1 MSRVRGTHTRDYNNE
16 IVIRKPIDART
27 LVPTYADLLTKDNW
41 VKANTAQVTAYNGL
55 VVSVADTSDTSKNGV
70 YFLFDPKC
78 TSALKSPDVTDEAN
92 WHKIGDSANAGD
104 VAARLV
110 TIESILNGSDD
121 TAGLVSKV
129 DANTNA
135 IAELV
140 NATFVTADAMQAT
153 LQPYAKTE
161 DVVSKATFEAYVAK
175 NDDTIAKLVTD
186 VDKNTAKLIGIETT
200 VVEAI
205 EDAIE
210 ALPALEVATEEE
222 LGGIKSASGDNAV
235 TVDEE
240 TGIASVKS
248 ININTLTQNSGDVLI
263 LNGGENNV

>member
-1 MSRVRGTHTRDYNNE
+1 MAIQSSTNQYRIKG
-16 IVIRKPIDART
+16 KGPLDAKS
-27 LVPTYADLLTKDNW
+27 LVQTYADLLNPVTW
-41 VKANTAQVTAYNGL
+41 QVDGVASAYNGMITA
-55 VVSVADTSDTSKNGV
+55 VCRNTEDVSKNGV
-70 YFLFDPKC
+70 YFLHDARA
-78 TSALKSPDVTDEAN
+78 TGSRATPDVTVEAN
-92 WHKIGDSANAGD
+92 WHKLGDSANTGD

-110 TIESILNGSDD
+110 SIESTLNGEGDK
-121 TAGLVSKV
+121 AGLVANV
-129 DANTNA
+129 EANTNA

-140 NATFVTADAMQAT
+140 NAAFVTADAMQAT

-175 NDDTIAKLVTD
+175 NDDAIAKLVTD